1 MKRFIA
7 THTFHSEEARA
18 GYYKAISE
26 MPDET
31 YLTTPNAICLQVFN
45 SDSDFFFCHW
55 VARSEQD
62 IQTTLDDVGMDKFFI
77 TMATEIIGVIDNK
90 DEPAREYMKFE

>member
-26 MPDET
+26 MPDGT

-45 SDSDFFFCHW
+45 SDSDFFS
-55 VARSEQD
+55 VTGLPDRSKISKQPLMMLEWISFLLPWQRK
-62 IQTTLDDVGMDKFFI
+62 LKVSSI
-77 TMATEIIGVIDNK
+77 TRMSQPENT
-90 DEPAREYMKFE
+90 